1 MQSVKTKEDIVRWAA
16 GFTTALPGLNSE
28 PEFIVSRIIEN
39 ELLANMANNDSG
51 L

>member
-16 GFTTALPGLNSE
+16 GFTTALPDLIGE
-28 PEFIVSRIIEN
+28 PELIVSRIIEN
-39 ELLANMANNDSG
+39 ALLANMADNDSS